1 MGNRWGF
8 VCFGC
13 GDGVP
18 RLTLRRV
25 ADGTPLALLG
35 FVIVLSFLLSLLALF
50 RVRFLLLEDEAIEGD
65 DEEEDND
72 VEEVATLFADTVAL
86 VPSEIVE
93 DLLVLLFVSL
103 SVDLLC
109 KLLPFLLLLA
119 LEGEVLQSFV
129 FGF

>member
-1 MGNRWGF
+1 
-8 VCFGC
+8 
-13 GDGVP
+13 
-18 RLTLRRV
+18 
-25 ADGTPLALLG
+25 
-35 FVIVLSFLLSLLALF
+35 LALF